1 MIAGESIK
9 ITEFT
14 KFTKSLSSLKTH
26 FTIIPKNMF
35 EIGLQN
41 RTSEFPTRENF
52 EIENFRNRTLHPN
65 KNKAL
70 VKLKVNSVN
79 LVMS

>member
-1 MIAGESIK
+1 
-9 ITEFT
+9 
-14 KFTKSLSSLKTH
+14 
-26 FTIIPKNMF
+26 MF

-41 RTSEFPTRENF
+41 RTLEFPTRENF

-70 VKLKVNSVN
+70 VKLKSEFGESGDELERRERIVLDCLIFANQEAD
-79 LVMS
+79 